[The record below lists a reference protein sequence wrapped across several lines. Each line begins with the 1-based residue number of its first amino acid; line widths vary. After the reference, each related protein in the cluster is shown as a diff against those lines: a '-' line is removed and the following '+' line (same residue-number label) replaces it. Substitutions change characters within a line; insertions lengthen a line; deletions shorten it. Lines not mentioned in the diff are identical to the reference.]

1 MAAVLKV
8 LVAGVGNIF
17 LGDDGFGSAVAERLA
32 DEAGRPGWAPAEV
45 QVQVRDY
52 GVRGLHLVYD
62 LLDGV
67 DALVLI
73 DVLPAAPERGGSAG
87 EVRVLR
93 IRAEDLDTQAG
104 TVSPPVDPDF
114 DPHGMDPLAVL
125 RRLRTLGGTLP
136 ETYLVGCIAGRTEE
150 GMGLS
155 GEAAQAVPAAV
166 EAVRALVTSHIPR
179 RRQERAEEARTASA
193 VPVSVSDQAG

>member
-73 DVLPAAPERGGSAG
+73 DVLPAAPERSGSAG
-87 EVRVLR
+87 ELRVLR
-93 IRAEDLDTQAG
+93 IRAEDLDTQATSVG
-104 TVSPPVDPDF
+104 LPVNPDF

-125 RRLRTLGGTLP
+125 RRMRILGGTLP

-155 GEAAQAVPAAV
+155 EEAAQAVPAAV

-179 RRQERAEEARTASA
+179 ERRKERAEEVRTASA
-193 VPVSVSDQAG
+193 VPVSDQAG